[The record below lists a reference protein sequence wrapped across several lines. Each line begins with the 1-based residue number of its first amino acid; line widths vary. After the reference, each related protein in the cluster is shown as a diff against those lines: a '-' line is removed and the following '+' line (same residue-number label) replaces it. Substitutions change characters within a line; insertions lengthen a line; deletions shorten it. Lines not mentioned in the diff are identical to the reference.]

1 MFGYIAIYEPELK
14 MKDYRK
20 YRAYY
25 CGLCQTLKKRYG
37 SIGQMTLSYDMT
49 FVVLLLNSLYEYEV
63 TKTEG
68 RCKVHPLKKRP
79 ILQSTATEY
88 AADMNMVL
96 SYYHLKDDWEDER
109 KLKSAFGTA
118 VLKRKI
124 RKLEQKYP
132 RQCRVIATEL
142 GQISRY
148 EKENSTEIDEISGCF
163 GRIMGEVLVCREDQW
178 EKRLRRLGFFLGKYI
193 YLMDAYE
200 DLEKDLEKGLYNPLK
215 DLKNRPDYEE
225 YCKNMLCMMI
235 AECSAEFEGLPC
247 LQDGDILRNILYE
260 GVWNRYR
267 KMHLNQEKDGH
278 LPENK
283 V

>member
-25 CGLCQTLKKRYG
+25 CGLCQALKKRYG

-49 FVVLLLNSLYEYEV
+49 FVILLLHSLYESEV
-63 TKTEG
+63 KQTEG
-68 RCKVHPLKKRP
+68 RCKMHPLKKRP
-79 ILQSTATEY
+79 FLQCEATEY

-109 KLKSAFGTA
+109 KLKGGIGAA
-118 VLKRKI
+118 ALKGKI
-124 RKLEQKYP
+124 QRLEKQYP
-132 RQCRVIATEL
+132 RQCRVISTEL
-142 GQISRY
+142 EEISCC
-148 EKENSTEIDEISGCF
+148 EKESSTDIDRVSGCF
-163 GRIMGEVLVCREDQW
+163 GRIMEEVLVWREDQW
-178 EKRLRRLGFFLGKYI
+178 EQRLRQLGFFLGKYI

-200 DLEKDLEKGLYNPLK
+200 DLEKDSEKGLYNPLK
-215 DLKNRPDYEE
+215 KLKDRPDYEE
-225 YCKNMLCMMI
+225 YCKNMLCMMM
-235 AECSAEFEGLPC
+235 AECSAAFEGLPC
-247 LQDGDILRNILYE
+247 LQDEDILRNILYE

-267 KMHLNQEKDGH
+267 KMHAQQEKDGH
-278 LPENK
+278 LPGNK

>member
-49 FVVLLLNSLYEYEV
+49 FVVLLLNSLYECEV

-79 ILQSTATEY
+79 FLQSTATEY

-96 SYYHLKDDWEDER
+96 SYYHLKDDWEDEK
-109 KLKSAFGTA
+109 KLKGAVGTA
-118 VLKRKI
+118 VLKRKV

-132 RQCRVIATEL
+132 RQCRVIAAEL
-142 GQISRY
+142 EQISRC
-148 EKENSTEIDEISGCF
+148 EKENSTDIDAVSGCF
-163 GRIMGEVLVCREDQW
+163 GRIMEEMLVYREDQW

-200 DLEKDLEKGLYNPLK
+200 DLERDLEKGLYNPLK
-215 DLKNRPDYEE
+215 ELKKRPDYEE

-267 KMHLNQEKDGH
+267 KMHLEQEKDGH
-278 LPENK
+278 LPGNK